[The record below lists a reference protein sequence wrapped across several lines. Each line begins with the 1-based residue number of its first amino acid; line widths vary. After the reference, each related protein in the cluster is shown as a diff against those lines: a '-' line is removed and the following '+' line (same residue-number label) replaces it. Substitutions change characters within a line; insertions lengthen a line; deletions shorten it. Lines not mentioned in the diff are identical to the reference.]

1 MICGDGIDTLNVNFH
16 KNGKLFKWE
25 EVVDDVV
32 PFF

>member
-1 MICGDGIDTLNVNFH
+1 VNFH

-32 PFF
+32 PFYKWLIWFS

>member
-1 MICGDGIDTLNVNFH
+1 MMVLYTLNVNFH

-32 PFF
+32 PFLQD